1 MSLQSFRDYDLIVI
15 GAGPAG
21 MTGAAV
27 AAAQGLRVCVIDEQ
41 KVPGGQIWRG
51 IEGNAGT
58 AIGRT
63 LGLDYLKGAAAAEA
77 LRQCGAELLLGAQV
91 WQIEPGFRVFLS
103 QDGRSRRIDGRA
115 ILLATGA
122 QERPN
127 PFPGWTLPGVMTVG
141 AAQILLKTA
150 QSIPDEPVWV
160 AGTGPL
166 PLLYMAQILGQGGRI
181 AGYIDTAPAANFRRA
196 LPMAPS
202 LLRAPKGLFK
212 GLSWMR
218 KLRRHGVPHYKAAH
232 GLEALGEGRLQRLRF
247 TTGTGERIEAETG
260 LLLAHEGVVP
270 SVHMSMSLGCE
281 HLWREDQVCFVPR
294 LDAWGETSVPGIFV
308 AGDGGGILG
317 ADAAVELGQIAGLGI
332 ARRLSVLDEFRAV
345 QDAAPA
351 RKKLRKLAAMRPFLD
366 ALYRPRP
373 EVFSPAPETLVC
385 RCECQSADAIRTAAA
400 RGAADPNQVK
410 IATRAGMGPCQG
422 RQCGYTVAALVAE
435 AHGQPMGTVGY
446 LNIRA
451 PLKPITLGEAR
462 TLGEA

>member
-1 MSLQSFRDYDLIVI
+1 MSLDATRNYDLIVI

-21 MTGAAV
+21 MTAAAT
-27 AAAQGLRVCVIDEQ
+27 AAAQGLSVCVIDEQ
-41 KVPGGQIWRG
+41 KAPGGQIWRG

-58 AIGRT
+58 AIGRA
-63 LGLDYLKGAAAAEA
+63 LGPDYLKGAATAQA
-77 LRQCGAELLLGAQV
+77 LRQSGAELCLGAQV

-115 ILLATGA
+115 LLLATGA

-150 QSIPDEPVWV
+150 QSIPDGPVWV

-166 PLLYMAQILGQGGRI
+166 PLLYMAQLLDQGGRI
-181 AGYIDTAPAANFRRA
+181 AGFIDTAPAANFRRA

-202 LLRAPKGLFK
+202 LLRAPKGLLK
-212 GLSWMR
+212 GLSWLR

-232 GLEALGEGRLQRLRF
+232 GLEAIGDGCLQRLRF
-247 TTGTGERIEAETG
+247 TTGKGQRIEAEAA

-270 SVHMSMSLGCE
+270 SVHMGMALGCA
-281 HLWREDQVCFVPR
+281 HDWREDQACFVPR
-294 LDAWGETSVPGIFV
+294 LDGWGETSVPGVFV

-317 ADAAVELGQIAGLGI
+317 ADAAVELGRIAGLGI
-332 ARRLSVLDEFRAV
+332 ARKLAVLDDARAN
-345 QDAAPA
+345 DAAAPA
-351 RKKLRKLAAMRPFLD
+351 RKVLRKLAAMRPFLD

-373 EVFSPAPETLVC
+373 EVFLPAPDTVVC
-385 RCECQSADAIRTAAA
+385 RCECQSAGAISAAAA
-400 RGAADPNQVK
+400 RGAPDPNQVK
-410 IATRAGMGPCQG
+410 IATRAGMGPRQG
-422 RQCGYTVAALVAE
+422 RQCGYTVAALVAQ
-435 AHGQPMGTVGY
+435 AHGQPMGSVGY